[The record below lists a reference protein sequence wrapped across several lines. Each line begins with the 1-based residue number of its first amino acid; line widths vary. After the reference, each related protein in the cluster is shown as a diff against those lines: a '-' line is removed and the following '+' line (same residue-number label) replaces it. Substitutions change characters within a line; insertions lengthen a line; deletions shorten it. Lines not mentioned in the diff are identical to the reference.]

1 MVVLQKSEGEKVRPV
16 VKTGNRINRKMDFL
30 SEVVERG
37 LYGSR
42 VSTLFA
48 GAHGNEEID
57 LMWAREVK
65 NPDSLKVPLDQGGFD
80 QHQSVAT
87 IKAVLTAIGDVCIS
101 TTGLGSDYRKVWEAL
116 WFSLMG
122 RRVEVRLGGESFT
135 WGNGIPSGWRWTAL
149 LDTMLNYCSL
159 RVIQRIPAIGLTGK
173 RTPAGLW
180 LSDHCSGVSA
190 FKLAGTEEFT
200 QMTGM
205 GDWWV
210 NDYFIQPISQ
220 QEDAPQVERG
230 LMRLD
235 LLDVAERD
243 VLFAIC
249 PDGRVAPDFSYR
261 VDTSIFQTLAVER
274 GWSGLLPPPAT
285 LVGEL
290 RPFGWGITTRN
301 RDWSVPNLRIIALSP
316 RIAQWLE
323 TTQTLPPIVYK
334 TPVHAPVYKGSGAQ
348 AIYRK
353 FGLEKSVGRRK
364 RGDGKGGDD
373 GVEPRGGTKKPDS
386 KGDKDK
392 DFMDSPDG
400 QPTAGLQQ
408 KAASSAKKDAVVA
421 APVKSSGKAGAPTG
435 NETTA
440 TTVRGAGPNTSKP
453 SPGGSG
459 TGPAPKTGTTQEE
472 ADRNLDHRRPEDTA

>member
-1 MVVLQKSEGEKVRPV
+1 M
-16 VKTGNRINRKMDFL
+16 L
-30 SEVVERG
+30 SEEIGYDLINSAPSEAG
-37 LYGSR
+37 LSWLVNTY
-42 VSTLFA
+42 
-48 GAHGNEEID
+48 E
-57 LMWAREVK
+57 
-65 NPDSLKVPLDQGGFD
+65 
-80 QHQSVAT
+80 
-87 IKAVLTAIGDVCIS
+87 
-101 TTGLGSDYRKVWEAL
+101 
-116 WFSLMG
+116 
-122 RRVEVRLGGESFT
+122 
-135 WGNGIPSGWRWTAL
+135 
-149 LDTMLNYCSL
+149 
-159 RVIQRIPAIGLTGK
+159 IPAIGLTGK

-353 FGLEKSVGRRK
+353 FGLGKSVGRRK

-440 TTVRGAGPNTSKP
+440 TTVGGGRPKYVEAVSRWQWHRPCPQDGDDSRGG
-453 SPGGSG
+453 
-459 TGPAPKTGTTQEE
+459 
-472 ADRNLDHRRPEDTA
+472 RPEPRSQEARGHRVKGIKGDWQYRGITWADIAKGINQSTQVWLWEIRMGDEIF